1 MQGFFESFD
10 KTKIHY
16 YKWDEVDKPKGVVQ
30 IIHGMAEYAGRY
42 ENFAKYLNSVG
53 YIVFADDH
61 RAHGETA
68 PDESKIGKYDGEN
81 LFFDTLKDELFIS
94 KKLKEEY
101 NLPLFVFGHSYG
113 SFLTQVYIQN
123 SNIYDKAI
131 ICGSA
136 LMKGRVDVKLG
147 LLIAKLTKAFKG
159 KDANAKLIEKIN
171 FGGYNKKFKEGVWLN
186 SVKEEAEKYYA
197 DKFCGKSFSAKFY
210 VDFFGAFS
218 KIYKK
223 KNLLKIDKTK
233 PIFIIAGND
242 DPVGSMGKS
251 VTKLYNFYKK
261 LGLDAYVKLYS
272 GARHEILNE
281 KIKNEVYEDIRE
293 FLEK

>member
-10 KTKIHY
+10 KTKIHF
-16 YKWDEVDKPKGVVQ
+16 YKWDNVEKPKGVVQ
-30 IIHGMAEYAGRY
+30 LIHGMAEYAGRY
-42 ENFAKYLNSVG
+42 EPFAKFLNSLG

-61 RAHGETA
+61 RAHGQTA
-68 PDESKIGKYDGEN
+68 IDESKIGKYDGEN
-81 LFFDTLKDELFIS
+81 LFFDTLKDEIFIS
-94 KKLKEEY
+94 NMLKKEY
-101 NLPLFVFGHSYG
+101 SLPLFVFGHSYG
-113 SFLTQVYIQN
+113 SFLTQAYIEHCD
-123 SNIYDKAI
+123 IYDKAI

-136 LMKGRVDVKLG
+136 LMKGRIDVKFG
-147 LLIAKLTKAFKG
+147 LLIAKMTRFFKG

-186 SVKEEAEKYYA
+186 SVKEEADKYYA
-197 DKFCGKSFSAKFY
+197 DKYCGKSFSAKFY
-210 VDFFGAFS
+210 IDFFGAFS

-223 KNLLKIDKTK
+223 ENLLKINKSK
-233 PIFIIAGND
+233 PIFLVAGSD

-251 VTKLYNFYKK
+251 VKKLYEFYKS
-261 LGLDAYVKLYS
+261 LGLNVSIKLYE

-281 KIKNEVYEDIRE
+281 KIKEEVYLDVKN